1 MISTMIKQRTV
12 KTLVKTR
19 GIGLHTGERV
29 ELTLRPAHP
38 DTGIVF
44 IRSDLPGAPMIPA
57 VAHGVTDTRLSTCIE
72 ANGAK
77 VQTIEHLMS
86 AFVGLGID
94 NAYVDLTGPEPPIMD
109 GSAGPFVFLIQS
121 AGIAEQS
128 APKRYVRVL
137 KTIEIKQGDKVA
149 RLSPHEGF
157 RVTFSGQ
164 FDHPA
169 FSEGGSS
176 VTIDFAE
183 TSYIKEV
190 ARARTF
196 GFTKDVEAMRAQG
209 LGLGGSLENAIVL
222 DDYRVLNADG
232 LRFGD
237 EFMKHKILDAMGDLY
252 LIGHPLIGDF
262 YGYKSGHAINNL
274 AVRALLDNPDAWEFA
289 VFSDTAGLP
298 KGYLEQSLQLN

>member
-1 MISTMIKQRTV
+1 MIKQRTL
-12 KTLVKTR
+12 KSLVKTR

-29 ELTLRPAHP
+29 ELTLRPAQP

-44 IRSDLPGAPMIPA
+44 IRADLPGAPMIPA

-72 ANGAK
+72 ANGGK

-86 AFVGLGID
+86 AFAGLGID

-109 GSAGPFVFLIQS
+109 GSAGPFVFLIQT
-121 AGIAEQS
+121 AGIAVQS
-128 APKRYVRVL
+128 APKRYIRVL
-137 KTIEIKQGDKVA
+137 KTVEIKQGDKIA
-149 RLSPHEGF
+149 RFSPREGF

-183 TSYIKEV
+183 TSYVKEV

-222 DDYRVLNADG
+222 DEFRVLNADG
-232 LRFGD
+232 LRYGD
-237 EFMKHKILDAMGDLY
+237 EFMKHKILDALGDLY
-252 LIGHPLIGDF
+252 LMGHPLIGDF
-262 YGYKSGHAINNL
+262 YGFKSGHAVNNL
-274 AVRALLDNPDAWEFA
+274 AVRALLENKEAWEFA
-289 VFSDTAGLP
+289 TFQDVSNLP
-298 KGYLEQSLQLN
+298 KGFLEQSLQLT

>member
-1 MISTMIKQRTV
+1 MIKQRTL

-29 ELTLRPAHP
+29 ELTMRPAQP

-44 IRSDLPGAPMIPA
+44 TRTDLPNAPVIPA
-57 VAHGVTDTRLSTCIE
+57 LAHGVTDTRLSTCIE
-72 ANGAK
+72 ANGGK

-86 AFVGLGID
+86 AFAGLGID

-121 AGIAEQS
+121 AGVAEQS
-128 APKRYVRVL
+128 AAKRYVRVL
-137 KTIEIKQGDKVA
+137 KTIEIKQGDKIA
-149 RLSPHEGF
+149 RFTPYEGF

-169 FSEGGSS
+169 FTEGGST
-176 VTIDFAE
+176 VTIDFAK

-222 DDYRVLNADG
+222 DEFRVLNADG
-232 LRFGD
+232 LRYAD

-252 LIGHPLIGDF
+252 LMGHPLIEIG
-262 YGYKSGHAINNL
+262 
-274 AVRALLDNPDAWEFA
+274 RAH
-289 VFSDTAGLP
+289 V
-298 KGYLEQSLQLN
+298 

>member
-1 MISTMIKQRTV
+1 MMIKQRTL

-29 ELTLRPAHP
+29 ELTLRPAQP

-44 IRSDLPGAPMIPA
+44 IRTDLPGAPMVPA

-72 ANGAK
+72 ANGGK

-86 AFVGLGID
+86 AFAGLGID

-109 GSAGPFVFLIQS
+109 GSAGPFVYLIQS

-137 KTIEIKQGDKVA
+137 KPIEVKQGDKVA
-149 RLSPHEGF
+149 RFSPYEGF

-164 FDHPA
+164 FNHPA
-169 FSEGGSS
+169 FSDGGGS
-176 VTIDFAE
+176 VTIDFDQ
-183 TSYIKEV
+183 TSYIQEV

-222 DDYRVLNADG
+222 DEFRVLNADG
-232 LRFGD
+232 LRYGD

-252 LIGHPLIGDF
+252 LMGHPLIGDF
-262 YGYKSGHAINNL
+262 YGYKSGHAVNNL
-274 AVRALLDNPDAWEFA
+274 AVRALLENQDAWEFA
-289 VFSDTAGLP
+289 TFHNASALP
-298 KGYLEQSLQLN
+298 KSYLEQNLQVI

>member
-1 MISTMIKQRTV
+1 MIKQRTL

-29 ELTLRPAHP
+29 EMTLRPAQP

-44 IRSDLPGAPMIPA
+44 IRVDLPGAPMIPA

-72 ANGAK
+72 ANGGK

-86 AFVGLGID
+86 AFAGLGVD

-121 AGIAEQS
+121 AGIAVQS
-128 APKRYVRVL
+128 AAKRYIRVL
-137 KTIEIKQGDKVA
+137 KPVEVKQGDKIA
-149 RLSPHEGF
+149 RFTPHEGI
-157 RVTFSGQ
+157 RVTFTGQ

-169 FSEGGSS
+169 FTEGGST
-176 VTIDFAE
+176 VTMDFAQ
-183 TSYIKEV
+183 TSYIQEV

-222 DDYRVLNADG
+222 DEFRVLNSDG
-232 LRFGD
+232 LRYVD
-237 EFMKHKILDAMGDLY
+237 EFMRHKILDALGDLY
-252 LIGHPLIGDF
+252 LMGHPLIGDF
-262 YGYKSGHAINNL
+262 YGYKSGHAVNNL
-274 AVRALLDNPDAWEFA
+274 AVRALLDNQDAWEFA
-289 VFSDTAGLP
+289 TFQDAAALP
-298 KGYLEQSLQLN
+298 KGFLEPSLQLS

>member
-1 MISTMIKQRTV
+1 MIKQRTL

-29 ELTLRPAHP
+29 ELTMRPAQP

-44 IRSDLPGAPMIPA
+44 TRTDLPNAPVIPA
-57 VAHGVTDTRLSTCIE
+57 LAHGVTDTRLSTCIE
-72 ANGAK
+72 ANGGK

-86 AFVGLGID
+86 AFAGLGID

-121 AGIAEQS
+121 AGVAEQS
-128 APKRYVRVL
+128 AAKRYVRVL
-137 KTIEIKQGDKVA
+137 KTIEIKQGDKIA
-149 RLSPHEGF
+149 RFTPYEGF

-169 FSEGGSS
+169 FTEGGST
-176 VTIDFAE
+176 VTIDFAK

-222 DDYRVLNADG
+222 DEFRVLNADG
-232 LRFGD
+232 LRYAD

-252 LIGHPLIGDF
+252 LMGHPLIGDF
-262 YGYKSGHAINNL
+262 YGYKSGHAVNNL
-274 AVRALLDNPDAWEFA
+274 AVRALLENRDAWEFA
-289 VFSDTAGLP
+289 TFSDVSSLP
-298 KGYLEQSLQLN
+298 KGFYEQSYLTT